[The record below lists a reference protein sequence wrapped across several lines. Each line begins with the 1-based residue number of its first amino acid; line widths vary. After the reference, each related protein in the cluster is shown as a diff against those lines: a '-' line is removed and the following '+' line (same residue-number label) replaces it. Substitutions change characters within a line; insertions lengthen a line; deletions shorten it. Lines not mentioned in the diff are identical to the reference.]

1 MVAKASSVM
10 RTVRPWLDS
19 LAALAW
25 GIALLRLWFLGKLTL
40 LVHPNYVPLTAVTG
54 LFLCL
59 VGGLEGFRVWRQQQ
73 RPRPRAVNPAK
84 EHISLLLP
92 TWSSGILLWAAILA
106 LIIAPRPFASDKAI
120 HRGVTDN
127 LTATRINPASFRTS
141 NRPEERTLIEW
152 IRTISAYPEP
162 DAYTGQ
168 KAKISGFVVHDQ
180 ELPDHVFRLTRFVI
194 TCCAADVYPVSLP
207 VILTQSRN
215 SYPPDRWL
223 EVEGTMM
230 TETFQNKRQL
240 VLNATHITTIP
251 EPKNPYES

>member
-1 MVAKASSVM
+1 MVSKVRPVM
-10 RTVRPWLDS
+10 RVIVPWLDS
-19 LAALAW
+19 IAALAW
-25 GIALLRLWFLGKLTL
+25 GVALLRLWLLGQLTL

-73 RPRPRAVNPAK
+73 RLRPRAVNPAK

-92 TWSSGILLWAAILA
+92 AWSSSILLLAAVLA
-106 LIIAPRPFASDKAI
+106 LVIAPRPFASDKAI

-127 LTATRINPASFRTS
+127 LASTRINPASFRTS
-141 NRPEERTLIEW
+141 NRPEDRTLIEW
-152 IRTISAYPEP
+152 MRTLSAYPEP

-168 KAKISGFVVHDQ
+168 KAKISGFVVYDNN
-180 ELPDHVFRLTRFVI
+180 LPDNVFLLTRFVI

-207 VILTQSRN
+207 VMLNQSRN
-215 SYPPDRWL
+215 NYAADRWL
-223 EVEGTMM
+223 QVEGTMI
-230 TETFQNKRQL
+230 TETLQNKRQL
-240 VLNATHITTIP
+240 VVSATHITPIS